1 MQMNALTLALKRNG
15 KFLGIGLGIEKKA
28 KGCRPKGL
36 RARLRAKIIENE
48 IKRLAVKHFAN
59 NGMPKP
65 LNMSAEYKKGNRLE
79 RRWF

>member
-1 MQMNALTLALKRNG
+1 MQMNVLTLASKRNG
-15 KFLGIGLGIEKKA
+15 KFLAISLEKA

-48 IKRLAVKHFAN
+48 IKRLTVKHFAN

-65 LNMSAEYKKGNRLE
+65 LNMSAEYKKGNCLE